1 MDLDYWRH
9 CTKFLRALYAKK
21 LITVDEHE
29 AIWRKLVSESMSD
42 YELEGVAETK
52 ALAEKYPEVFAV
64 LRVKQK
70 LLGEE

>member
-21 LITVDEHE
+21 LITVDEYDE
-29 AIWRKLVSESMSD
+29 IWAKLVGEPSSF
-42 YELEGVAETK
+42 YELQGINETK
-52 ALAEKYPEVFAV
+52 ALAEKYPEVFAA